1 MFLYGLRP
9 GLATVYL
16 SRGIISAN
24 PHMNDLQEHV
34 SPYPPFESVPMPANA
49 RDAHFILMLV
59 IIIWAVG
66 FVLILR
72 MGRETK

>member
-1 MFLYGLRP
+1 LYGFRSE
-9 GLATVYL
+9 LATVQL
-16 SRGIISAN
+16 GRGTISAN

-49 RDAHFILMLV
+49 REAHFLLVLV
-59 IIIWAVG
+59 IVTWMVG

-72 MGRETK
+72 MGKRSK

>member
-1 MFLYGLRP
+1 VLLYGFRSE
-9 GLATVYL
+9 LATVQL

-49 RDAHFILMLV
+49 REAHFLLVLV
-59 IIIWAVG
+59 IVTWMVG

-72 MGRETK
+72 MGKRSK

>member
-1 MFLYGLRP
+1 VLLYGFRSE
-9 GLATVYL
+9 LATVQL
-16 SRGIISAN
+16 GRGIISAN

-49 RDAHFILMLV
+49 REAHFLLVLV
-59 IIIWAVG
+59 IVTWMVG

-72 MGRETK
+72 MGKRSK

>member
-1 MFLYGLRP
+1 MFLYDFRP
-9 GLATVYL
+9 ELATVHL
-16 SRGIISAN
+16 SRSIIIAN

-49 RDAHFILMLV
+49 REAHFILMLV

-66 FVLILR
+66 FVLVLR
-72 MGRETK
+72 TGKQGK